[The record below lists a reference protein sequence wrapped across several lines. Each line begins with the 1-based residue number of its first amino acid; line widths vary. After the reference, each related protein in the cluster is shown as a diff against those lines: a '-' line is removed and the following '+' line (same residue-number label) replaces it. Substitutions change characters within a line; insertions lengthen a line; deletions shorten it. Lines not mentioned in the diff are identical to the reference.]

1 MCPVHHTQTSKG
13 TIWYCRLMCSLKQTG
28 PFCIPQRKLN
38 INCVPIKRTSFLSDA
53 EQTEQCC
60 SFFPAL
66 HQVTQEEVL
75 ICPSHAA
82 VPANYCDLK
91 CALAGIC
98 GDARC
103 YCTNPPVPSVVFR
116 TLSRLASF
124 IGAEETHRSGIRCDA
139 AGAVGPAYLYVHECA
154 YGCAQLHF
162 SVWLF
167 HPSPTCPS
175 TNCLLRQPQ
184 TS

>member
-1 MCPVHHTQTSKG
+1 MFPHKTNHFL
-13 TIWYCRLMCSLKQTG
+13 YLA
-28 PFCIPQRKLN
+28 
-38 INCVPIKRTSFLSDA
+38 SFLSD
-53 EQTEQCC
+53 TEQCC
-60 SFFPAL
+60 SFFPSL

-91 CALAGIC
+91 CTLAGIC

-103 YCTNPPVPSVVFR
+103 YCTNPAVPSVVFI

-124 IGAEETHRSGIRCDA
+124 IGAEETHCSGIRCDTA
-139 AGAVGPAYLYVHECA
+139 AAVGLAYLYMHECVC
-154 YGCAQLHF
+154 GCAQLYF

-175 TNCLLRQPQ
+175 TNCLLHHENQSSLREARPQ
-184 TS
+184 NKSVV